1 MYRYIGLIGK
11 QTRKVSLSV
20 TENSPETLPAI
31 KVWPTCLLISEI
43 RLFLGAYRPQDGL
56 FH

>member
-43 RLFLGAYRPQDGL
+43 RLFL
-56 FH
+56 